1 MHGGVN
7 QRLLVPELYDV
18 IVPARCR
25 CRVKKNKVVLLL
37 KTGPPVVPF
46 SAWQNLSSGAADP
59 VDTYAR
65 SRKPPLRSDGPLDE
79 SESRRVVRQTPPG
92 VGPGL
97 EPQ

>member
-25 CRVKKNKVVLLL
+25 CRVKKDRVVLLL

-46 SAWQNLSSGAADP
+46 SAWQKLSSGAADP
-59 VDTYAR
+59 VVFP
-65 SRKPPLRSDGPLDE
+65 S
-79 SESRRVVRQTPPG
+79 
-92 VGPGL
+92 VGTTSSNASHHGCAHFGL
-97 EPQ
+97 PY